1 MLHVV
6 YIKGLKPTIDYFYL
20 SFWYTSIYL
29 SLDFWYTSIYLSLDF
44 WYTSIYLSLD
54 FWYTSI
60 HTLRW
65 DIMGYSWGF
74 AFYHTVTGLFN
85 VLIPPVCP
93 LLLFI
98 YQPHPQIKKPH
109 KKTTT
114 MDNNFNRKLIHRNE
128 ILVFFNK

>member
-44 WYTSIYLSLD
+44 WYTSIYLS